1 MGRRRK
7 QNGIDIIAAMPWPVG
22 VAAGL
27 IGFLLV
33 RYGFAAWISHQGG
46 PIAQGVSQGIGA
58 MLWPLAWMVLVICWI
73 GAVASF
79 VGSRHR
85 RKLLDTR
92 TDLESLSQGGWR
104 QFELLVG
111 EAFRRQGYIVEETG
125 LGGADG
131 GIDLILRKDGRRTLV
146 QCKQW
151 KRQQIGVSVVREMA
165 GLLAHHHAHA
175 VKIVCIGSYTKDA
188 ERFAHGKPIE
198 LIGGPQLL
206 QMIRAVQQDAAVTV
220 PPVTSQR
227 IEPVLMTTTPPNTAP
242 APSCPRCGSAL
253 VPRMNRRTREPFL
266 GCSQFP
272 KCRGAV

>member
-7 QNGIDIIAAMPWPVG
+7 QSGIDIIAAMPWPMG

-46 PIAQGVSQGIGA
+46 PMAQSFSQGIVA
-58 MLWPLAWMVLVICWI
+58 MLSPLAWMVLAICWI
-73 GAVASF
+73 GALASF

-111 EAFRRQGYIVEETG
+111 EAFRRQGYAVEETG

-165 GLLAHHHAHA
+165 GLLAHHQAHA
-175 VKIVCIGSYTKDA
+175 VKIVCIGTYTKDA
-188 ERFAHGKPIE
+188 ERFTQGKPIE
-198 LIGGPQLL
+198 LISGLRLL
-206 QMIRAVQQDAAVTV
+206 QMIRAAQQDAIVAV
-220 PPVTSQR
+220 PPVASQR
-227 IEPVLMTTTPPNTAP
+227 IEPVLVMTTPPIAVP

-253 VPRMNRRTREPFL
+253 VPRTNRRTREPFL

-272 KCRGAV
+272 RCRGAA